1 VIVLYAGDEP
11 SVLSALESVLG
22 PQVAGRPMPETNDA
36 PTRISWEEAR
46 QFILSG
52 AVEFVFQAHSL
63 EVQLTLHDGQHFITT
78 EPSIDE
84 VFRVVGD
91 CGTPC
96 MNIGL
101 ATE

>member
-1 VIVLYAGDEP
+1 MPDATDE
-11 SVLSALESVLG
+11 A
-22 PQVAGRPMPETNDA
+22 N
-36 PTRISWEEAR
+36 RISWEEAR
-46 QFILSG
+46 QLILSG

-63 EVQLTLHDGQHFITT
+63 EVQLTLSDRRRYITT

-84 VFRVVGD
+84 VFRVIGE
-91 CGTPC
+91 CGSPC